1 MQSRRSPRSLK
12 LGLGRAVSAMRFT
25 VLVVGLSIHLA
36 GQVSVSISPSV
47 VTLGTLATQSF
58 TATVTGSTNTAV
70 TWQVNGV
77 SGGSSANGVISTT
90 VLGTANEAIYLASS
104 AVPSPASV
112 SVTAI
117 SQADTT
123 KSATATVTIQL
134 PSRSGTTY
142 YVSTLGSDNNAG
154 TLAAP
159 WRTIQKAANTVKAG
173 DTVQVRGGM
182 YNEIVTMKTSG
193 NASSGYITFQNYPG
207 ESPIVDGTG
216 LAVGS
221 SGQTGLFSL
230 EGTFNYIVLQF
241 LVYCFF

>member
-1 MQSRRSPRSLK
+1 MQRNRFSHTLN
-12 LGLGRAVSAMRFT
+12 LGLGQWVFAIRFMLLAAL
-25 VLVVGLSIHLA
+25 LVGFSIHLA

-47 VTLGTLATQSF
+47 VTLGTMATQSF

-77 SGGSSANGVISTT
+77 SGGGSTNGLISTT
-90 VLGTANEAIYLASS
+90 VLETANEAIYLAPSG
-104 AVPSPASV
+104 VPNPASV

-117 SQADTT
+117 SQADPN
-123 KSATATVTIQL
+123 KSATATVTIQV

-142 YVSTLGSDNNAG
+142 FVSTLGNDNNAG
-154 TLAAP
+154 TLTAP

-173 DTVQVRGGM
+173 DTVRVRGGT

-193 NASSGYITFQNYPG
+193 TASSGYITFQNYPG
-207 ESPIVDGTG
+207 ENPIVDGTG
-216 LAVGS
+216 LVVGS

-230 EGTFNYIVLQF
+230 EGT
-241 LVYCFF
+241 